1 MKKTLF
7 VKPRIN
13 KANNQ
18 INISLPRKELPED
31 FFKINLNKKKL
42 IKIILEGL

>member
-1 MKKTLF
+1 MRKIIF

-31 FFKINLNKKKL
+31 FFKVQLSKKKL
-42 IKIILEGL
+42 IKLILEGL

>member
-18 INISLPRKELPED
+18 VNINLPRKELSED
-31 FFKINLNKKKL
+31 FFKKLPNKKL
-42 IKIILEGL
+42 IKLILEDI